1 MAGGT
6 EADGRTAGDKE
17 LPGSIW
23 KVCLHT
29 EWTIT
34 PWVRNVKLV
43 TYIYTY
49 IHAYSIYIYI
59 YTYYIYIK
67 YILLI
72 SHIVYKLS
80 PGMLLLTFFS

>member
-6 EADGRTAGDKE
+6 EADGRTDGDKE
-17 LPGSIW
+17 LPGSTW
-23 KVCLHT
+23 KICLHR

-59 YTYYIYIK
+59 YTYYIYIF
-67 YILLI
+67 LI
-72 SHIVYKLS
+72 SHTVYKLS